1 MRISQNG
8 NLFVVFWRFLQMRA
22 PNVLDRPTHDRRDR
36 LERLVREVIA
46 GNDLARPERIDSNL
60 QEAGLT
66 SLDTVKLVLSIER
79 EFGIVIGP
87 DDFDAEN
94 FETLDA
100 LVSLVG
106 RLSV

>member
-1 MRISQNG
+1 M
-8 NLFVVFWRFLQMRA
+8 
-22 PNVLDRPTHDRRDR
+22 LDRPTDARRNR

-46 GNDLARPERIDSNL
+46 GNEHARPERIESNL

-100 LVSLVG
+100 LEALVA
-106 RLSV
+106 RSTA

>member
-1 MRISQNG
+1 M
-8 NLFVVFWRFLQMRA
+8 
-22 PNVLDRPTHDRRDR
+22 LDRPTQDSRVRI
-36 LERLVREVIA
+36 ERLVCEIIA
-46 GNDLARPERIDSNL
+46 GNELARPERIDSSL

-79 EFGIVIGP
+79 EFGIAIGP

-100 LVSLVG
+100 LVALVG
-106 RLSV
+106 RASA

>member
-1 MRISQNG
+1 M
-8 NLFVVFWRFLQMRA
+8 
-22 PNVLDRPTHDRRDR
+22 LDRPTHALRDR

-46 GNDLARPERIDSNL
+46 SNDLARPERIESNL

-94 FETLDA
+94 FETLEA
-100 LVSLVG
+100 LEALVG
-106 RLSV
+106 RLAA